1 MKMSKYNM
9 QIGIMASFT
18 KRIMESTN
26 GLYQRDVKGAKKYCL
41 FLEVGYPQIIRQN
54 L

>member
-1 MKMSKYNM
+1 MKNIKYHM
-9 QIGIMASFT
+9 YLGSMASFT
-18 KRIMESTN
+18 KRIMESTK